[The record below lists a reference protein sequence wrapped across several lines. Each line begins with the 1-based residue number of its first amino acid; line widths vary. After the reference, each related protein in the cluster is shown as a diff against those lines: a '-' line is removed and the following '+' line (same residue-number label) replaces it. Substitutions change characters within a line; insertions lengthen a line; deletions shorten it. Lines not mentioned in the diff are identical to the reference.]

1 MLSFLLSAIIVTSTL
16 AATPCCT
23 DRQFEARFG
32 EVGGGIFPSNG
43 QAAPALLNGVN
54 IISYDA
60 YSRKMAIEVTM
71 FFSTGTNQTT
81 NVILDDN
88 TKKMTIL
95 TKYVCYLME
104 DTAPF
109 IETCIPDDAVKIRE
123 SYIGFGVKAIPF
135 TTWQFLAPGTDN
147 VVRLSVTDHG
157 CIPIFESFFGTLQG
171 GFADILYVI
180 TNFQPGIRNMNVFN
194 VPSNC
199 ISIPPNDAPDVVR
212 RSIDKAESLMKH
224 FRMQL

>member
-43 QAAPALLNGVN
+43 QAAPALLN
-54 IISYDA
+54 
-60 YSRKMAIEVTM
+60 
-71 FFSTGTNQTT
+71 
-81 NVILDDN
+81 
-88 TKKMTIL
+88 KKMTIL
-95 TKYVCYLME
+95 TKYACYLME

-180 TNFQPGIRNMNVFN
+180 TNFQPGIRNMSVFN